1 LPNNTEVSGSQAKAG
16 SKKLGLFKLSQYN
29 FRDLV
34 YCQPEISAFEAA
46 VKMDSHHV
54 GCILVKSKEGKVLGI
69 VTRYDFVHN
78 LVVAGRDPKT
88 TAISEVMHANPV
100 TVDADATSIDALSTM
115 IKSKVERLV
124 VVSRSTGKIF
134 GIISLEDVVGTLE
147 GEAFSSLSHEKF
159 DQIFDMV
166 RRLTPNLLSRYEG
179 EERIELERD
188 LNNELKALMR
198 LLQEV
203 EVSLRP

>member
-1 LPNNTEVSGSQAKAG
+1 
-16 SKKLGLFKLSQYN
+16 
-29 FRDLV
+29 
-34 YCQPEISAFEAA
+34 
-46 VKMDSHHV
+46 
-54 GCILVKSKEGKVLGI
+54 
-69 VTRYDFVHN
+69 
-78 LVVAGRDPKT
+78 
-88 TAISEVMHANPV
+88 MHANPV
-100 TVDADATSIDALSTM
+100 TVDSNVSSIEALRLM
-115 IKSKVERLV
+115 IRSKVERLV
-124 VVSRSTGKIF
+124 VVSTGKIL

-147 GEAFSSLSHEKF
+147 VEALSAISHEKY

-179 EERIELERD
+179 EERQELERD

>member
-1 LPNNTEVSGSQAKAG
+1 LYTLNQYQFRELVSC
-16 SKKLGLFKLSQYN
+16 
-29 FRDLV
+29 D
-34 YCQPEISAFEAA
+34 PDETAFEAA
-46 VKMDSHHV
+46 VKMERHRV
-54 GCILVKSKEGKVLGI
+54 GCVLVKSRESKVLGI
-69 VTRYDFVHN
+69 ATRYDFVHN
-78 LVVAGRDPKT
+78 VIVAGRDAKKT
-88 TAISEVMHANPV
+88 LVSEVMHANPV
-100 TVDADATSIDALSTM
+100 TADSSISSIEALRLM

-124 VVSRSTGKIF
+124 VVSQSGAKIL

-147 GEAFSSLSHEKF
+147 VEALSAISHEKY

-179 EERIELERD
+179 EERLELERD